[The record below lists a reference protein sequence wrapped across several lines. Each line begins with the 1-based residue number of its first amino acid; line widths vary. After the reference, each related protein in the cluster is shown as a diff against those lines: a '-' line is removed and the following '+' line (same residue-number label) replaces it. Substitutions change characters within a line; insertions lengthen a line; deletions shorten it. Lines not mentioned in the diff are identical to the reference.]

1 MPSIILGLSALLLGA
16 AGQSQYRPGGGFG
29 GNDGGSFSGASENS
43 NNGDYLEYQEQ
54 AQYRPGGSS
63 DYEYDYDN
71 SITGDSS
78 GAFGGNQEQQ
88 FGGSQNNGDQ
98 DQYGNQNGGNSFAI
112 AGSTGNVGVGINGD
126 LDNPS
131 VDQSNEQDY
140 DQDGES
146 QSGSGSPDS
155 DGFAGNVGSGIGNN
169 EANSLQ
175 TPAGSEDS
183 VGNPSKT
190 ETSSNTNQNKDDKSV
205 WSLAESIPGVA
216 GDDYPILTN
225 VPETSFLC
233 DGLVDGG
240 YYADPE
246 AECQSFHVCASDG
259 NGGLRKF
266 SFMCPNG
273 TIFNQQV
280 LVCDWWFN
288 VDCSLT
294 EELYSIN
301 VENAAERDANIGAGS
316 IDNESVNTGDKDK
329 NSQIFLRKG
338 DDQSQSFSR
347 GENDDSK
354 SITRGEDENSPS
366 FSSGEDDTSKSF
378 SNGQEAQTQSFSSGE
393 DDTSKSFSNGQEAQN
408 RNSEQNSVLSVDIK
422 KQPST
427 NPESNANSSFRKSNS
442 RNQVDAK
449 NSGTKHGRGGNKR
462 PTKLNS
468 QKFEP
473 RNRNNVQKGGY
484 IAPGGSKPNGQHSN
498 FNGGKPNDNF
508 QLIQD
513 GNTAGNGNN
522 AGNANL
528 AENNN
533 LSGYGNNS
541 GNGNTNGNGN
551 TGGNGNT
558 SENGNIG
565 GNGNTSGNGNTVG
578 NGRPAGGSGQILP
591 LDIGYGAPGGQ
602 ILGSYNGF

>member
-1 MPSIILGLSALLLGA
+1 MGSRPGEVHLRTQNLQSRMMPSIILGLSALLLGA

-98 DQYGNQNGGNSFAI
+98 DQYENQNGGNAFAI

-140 DQDGES
+140 DQDGEN
-146 QSGSGSPDS
+146 QSGSGALDS
-155 DGFAGNVGSGIGNN
+155 EGFAGNVGSGIGDNQ
-169 EANSLQ
+169 ASSLQ
-175 TPAGSEDS
+175 TPAGS
-183 VGNPSKT
+183 GGKPSKT

-316 IDNESVNTGDKDK
+316 NDNESVNTRDKDK

-354 SITRGEDENSPS
+354 SISRGEDEKYPS
-366 FSSGEDDTSKSF
+366 FASGEDDTSKSF
-378 SNGQEAQTQSFSSGE
+378 SNGQG
-393 DDTSKSFSNGQEAQN
+393 AQN
-408 RNSEQNSVLSVDIK
+408 RNREQNSVLSVDIK
-422 KQPST
+422 KQPSA
-427 NPESNANSSFRKSNS
+427 NPIVE
-442 RNQVDAK
+442 
-449 NSGTKHGRGGNKR
+449 
-462 PTKLNS
+462 TKLT
-468 QKFEP
+468 Q
-473 RNRNNVQKGGY
+473 R
-484 IAPGGSKPNGQHSN
+484 
-498 FNGGKPNDNF
+498 
-508 QLIQD
+508 
-513 GNTAGNGNN
+513 
-522 AGNANL
+522 
-528 AENNN
+528 
-533 LSGYGNNS
+533 
-541 GNGNTNGNGN
+541 
-551 TGGNGNT
+551 
-558 SENGNIG
+558 
-565 GNGNTSGNGNTVG
+565 
-578 NGRPAGGSGQILP
+578 ILEQNM
-591 LDIGYGAPGGQ
+591 DVVETKDRQ
-602 ILGSYNGF
+602 N